1 MMFEYLYA
9 GNTAVTNGPNN
20 TGMSFVPDAS
30 RSDPVAFRGNLSRG
44 INFREAISALHDV
57 VVSDLRY
64 KPKDRDEY
72 KAWVAQQEQADLL
85 QVMAQGSAIRAEVQ
99 AVRSELD
106 ALNRTIQSKMGP
118 FYNAQRK
125 YFDYLYRRDMNAWYV
140 LDPVITVHPDQV
152 FFECFS
158 VDESTY
164 GCMAASYEEFTDL
177 GEFSCG
183 TTNVD
188 YSATLYDE
196 FQKIRTYKTTTFEVD
211 PAGFEVQTT
220 GEESHREVK
229 IDLPDTWVRGFL
241 QVSSAM
247 TMPATTLK
255 LHPLDVFNFCS
266 FLRRNRESKGPRSM
280 KYKLTPGQPIVV
292 EFEPFGH
299 EVVCSRSPYLGSEAQ
314 EIRVWG
320 RRRLH
325 ILERLIPVA
334 KSFTVHLLGKGMPSF
349 YIADLGSMSF
359 TLGLSGWTANDWSKA
374 GNFDLMAPRA
384 EVDGLT
390 RDRVFAGLKE
400 TWFSTPEAL
409 ATKLGLDKA
418 TVMGAM
424 GIWTQCGRAI
434 YDMNK
439 GVYRI
444 RELSKDPLPM
454 DKLRFANEREESAT
468 AFLDRRQV
476 QLTEQR
482 LAADGMLHLSG
493 RVRAGRTHDTTV
505 VIDNDERIR
514 KATCTCNFHFQNK
527 LFKGPCE
534 HILATRMASSAQI
547 QSARGQRA

>member
-1 MMFEYLYA
+1 MMFDYLYA
-9 GNTAVTNGPNN
+9 GNTAVSNAPNA

-30 RSDPVAFRGNLSRG
+30 RSEPVAFHGALSHG
-44 INFREAISALHDV
+44 ISFREAISALHDV

-64 KPKDRDEY
+64 KPKDREAY
-72 KAWVAQQEQADLL
+72 KAWVAEQEQADLL
-85 QVMAQGSAIRAEVQ
+85 QVMASGA
-99 AVRSELD
+99 AVREEARAVQKELD
-106 ALNRTIQSKMGP
+106 ALNRAIQGKMGP
-118 FYNAQRK
+118 FYRARQK
-125 YFDYLYRRDMNAWYV
+125 YYDYLYRRDMNAWYV
-140 LDPVITVHPDQV
+140 LDPVITVHPDQI

-164 GCMAASYEEFTDL
+164 GCLAASYEEFTNV
-177 GEFSCG
+177 GGFQCG

-188 YSATLYDE
+188 YSAALYDE
-196 FQKIRTYKTTTFEVD
+196 FQKIRTYKTTTLEVD

-220 GEESHREVK
+220 GEETHREVK

-247 TMPATTLK
+247 TLPATTLT
-255 LHPLDVFNFCS
+255 LHPLDVYNFCR
-266 FLRRNRESKGPRSM
+266 FLRRNRETKGPRSM
-280 KYKLTPGQPIVV
+280 KYKLEPGQPIRV

-299 EVVCSRSPYLGSEAQ
+299 EVVCHRSPYTGTEAQ

-325 ILERLIPVA
+325 ILERLIPVT
-334 KSFTVHLLGKGMPSF
+334 KSFTVHLLGRGMPSF
-349 YIADLGSMSF
+349 YVADLGTMAF

-409 ATKLGLDKA
+409 AAKLGLDRA

-424 GIWTQCGRAI
+424 GIWTQCGRSI
-434 YDMNK
+434 FDLHK

-444 RELSKDPLPM
+444 RELARDPLPM
-454 DKLRFANEREESAT
+454 DKLRFANAREESAT
-468 AFLDRRQV
+468 RFLNDRLV

-482 LAADGMLHLSG
+482 LGADGRLHLG
-493 RVRAGRTHDTTV
+493 ARVRDRGQHITTV
-505 VIDNDERIR
+505 VIDGDERIR
-514 KATCTCNFHFQNK
+514 QASCTCTFHFQNK
-527 LFKGPCE
+527 LMKGPCE
-534 HILATRMASSAQI
+534 HILATRMMSNAQV
-547 QSARGQRA
+547 QSMRGQRA